1 MENNRTA
8 DQFDM
13 KIALDAAYAKIAC
26 LIEEKNEMQKRI
38 AELEIYKEENE
49 SSNTEMALAYGKV
62 CDERDKLKKEV
73 SDLKT
78 VLKLTIDKD
87 DLKTRKIFGSSSEK
101 MSNLIN
107 NSTASEIL
115 DEDENETSSCSE
127 AQARRNRDNIKR
139 IQNSDASKPRKPKKS
154 LDLSNLPKAIQFL
167 LNIDEL
173 NAKYGEG
180 NWRIAYWSESKSIE
194 YPRNTAFVL
203 RTMRPV
209 ISVGL
214 EHEMIR
220 IPNKNEFYPGSYVSP
235 SLMAEIVYQ
244 KYFLFLPLYRIESEF
259 RNKGFNLSRQTMCN
273 WIMESVNTYLWM
285 VYDYLITLL
294 MNEQYH
300 QCDETTWSVIMDGR
314 PAGSKSFVWLH
325 TTSELCECNPII
337 IFAYEMTR
345 GTDHLRKFY
354 EDFAGVIVC
363 DAYCSYHVLQKE
375 KEEIIIICGC
385 MMHLRRRFAE
395 SLALM
400 DIKNIPD
407 EQLDELVEVKALKL
421 IAEIYDADEALK
433 NLSPE
438 ERTARRNTEVRPRVE
453 AFYDY
458 IESLDANDPSLSA
471 RCRDAISYSLNQ
483 KEYIVRFLE
492 DGHIPLDNGFAERCI
507 KPVALLRNASLF
519 SFSIQGAES
528 SMIIHSLMETAKAN
542 GADGYWYI
550 RYLFEF
556 LPSKL
561 DQKDRSFLS
570 ATTPWSEEYKAYE
583 AANRHKVESY
593 RDYDDLAEKPKTPRK
608 KDRVNIA

>member
-1 MENNRTA
+1 MSNNRTE
-8 DQFDM
+8 QFDM
-13 KIALDAAYAKIAC
+13 KVALDAAYAKIES
-26 LIEEKNEMQKRI
+26 LIEEKREMQKRI
-38 AELEIYKEENE
+38 SELEIREKEREK
-49 SSNTEMALAYGKV
+49 SNTEMALAYQKA
-62 CDERDKLKKEV
+62 CDKIDTLEKEV
-73 SDLKT
+73 SELKT
-78 VLKLTIDKD
+78 ALQLTIDKD
-87 DLKTRKIFGSSSEK
+87 KLKERNIFGRSSEK
-101 MSNLIN
+101 MNDLLN
-107 NSTASEIL
+107 NSTASEII
-115 DEDENETSSCSE
+115 DEDVNETPSCDE
-127 AQARRNRDNIKR
+127 AQAKRNRENIKR
-139 IQNSDASKPRKPKKS
+139 IHNSDAAKPRKPKKS
-154 LDLSNLPKAIQFL
+154 LDISNLPEAVRFL
-167 LNIDEL
+167 LNVDEL
-173 NAKYGEG
+173 NARYGEG
-180 NWRIAYWSESKSIE
+180 NWRIAHWSESKSIE
-194 YPRNTAFVL
+194 YPRNTAYVL
-203 RTMRPV
+203 RTMKPV

-214 EHEMIR
+214 EHEMVR

-244 KYFLFLPLYRIESEF
+244 KYFLFLPLYRIENEF

-294 MNEQYH
+294 MNEHYY
-300 QCDETTWSVIMDGR
+300 QCDETTWNVIMDGR
-314 PAGSKSFVWLH
+314 PAGSKSFIWLH

-400 DIKNIPD
+400 DTKN
-407 EQLDELVEVKALKL
+407 
-421 IAEIYDADEALK
+421 
-433 NLSPE
+433 
-438 ERTARRNTEVRPRVE
+438 
-453 AFYDY
+453 
-458 IESLDANDPSLSA
+458 
-471 RCRDAISYSLNQ
+471 
-483 KEYIVRFLE
+483 IVRFLE
-492 DGHIPLDNGFAERCI
+492 DGHIPLDNGFAERYI

-519 SFSIQGAES
+519 SFSIQVAES
-528 SMIIHSLMETAKAN
+528 SMIFHSLMETAKAN

-561 DQKDRSFLS
+561 DEKDRSFLS

-593 RDYDDLAEKPKTPRK
+593 RDYDNLAEKPKTPRK
-608 KDRVNIA
+608 KDRANIA

>member
-1 MENNRTA
+1 MSNNRTE
-8 DQFDM
+8 QLDM
-13 KIALDAAYAKIAC
+13 KVALDAAYAKIES
-26 LIEEKNEMQKRI
+26 LIEEKREMQKRI
-38 AELEIYKEENE
+38 SEFEIREKEREN
-49 SSNTEMALAYGKV
+49 SNTEIAIAYQKACNKIDAL
-62 CDERDKLKKEV
+62 EKEV

-78 VLKLTIDKD
+78 VLQLTIDKD
-87 DLKTRKIFGSSSEK
+87 KLKERNIFGRSSEK
-101 MSNLIN
+101 MNDLLN
-107 NSTASEIL
+107 NSTASEII
-115 DEDENETSSCSE
+115 DEDANETPSCDE
-127 AQARRNRDNIKR
+127 ARAKRNRKNIKR
-139 IQNSDASKPRKPKKS
+139 IQNSDTTKPRKPKKS
-154 LDLSNLPKAIQFL
+154 LDLSNLPEAIQFL
-167 LNIDEL
+167 LNVDEL

-180 NWRIAYWSESKSIE
+180 NWRIVHWSESKSVE
-194 YPRNTAFVL
+194 YPRNTAYVL

-214 EHEMIR
+214 EHEMVR

-259 RNKGFNLSRQTMCN
+259 RNKGLNLSRQTMSN

-314 PAGSKSFVWLH
+314 PAGSKSFIWLH

-400 DIKNIPD
+400 DTKNISD

-421 IAEIYDADEALK
+421 IGEIYDADEALK

-438 ERTARRNTEVRPRVE
+438 ERTVRRNTEVRPRVK

-471 RCRDAISYSLNQ
+471 RCRDAISYPLNQ

-528 SMIIHSLMETAKAN
+528 SMIVHSLMETAKAN

-561 DQKDRSFLS
+561 DEKDRSFLS
-570 ATTPWSEEYKAYE
+570 STTPWSEEYKAYE